1 MCEKLKITMESRIL
15 GKTGCKVGVIGL
27 GFEHFKTKSEKEVE
41 SIVST
46 ALDAGINY
54 FDLVWSFPHLLRGI
68 GSSLKKRR
76 EEVVLAVH
84 FGSGHING
92 KYKLS
97 RDPVECETMFMEALK
112 DLGTDYANIANIHYI
127 KDMKT
132 WIQIKKNGV
141 INAAF
146 SLKDRG
152 MVRNVAVSTHSLEV
166 VRLVAEEGLFDS
178 VMYQIN
184 LANHSLPDRDTV
196 LDLCKRKGVG
206 VVAMKP
212 FAAGRLLRAGEVTMV
227 QRWQSGGQYLKLM
240 MPEITTTQCLSY
252 SLAQPGVCVVVAGP
266 SNLIELNDLIGFK
279 NAKKDEVC
287 FEHLLDTFTI

>member
-1 MCEKLKITMESRIL
+1 MESRTL
-15 GKTGCKVGVIGL
+15 GKTGRKVGVIGL
-27 GFEHFKTKSEKEVE
+27 GFEHLKAKSEKEVE
-41 SIVST
+41 TIVST

-54 FDLVWSFPHLLRGI
+54 FDLVWSLPHLLRGI
-68 GSSLKKRR
+68 GSSLGKRR
-76 EEVVLAVH
+76 GEVVLAVH
-84 FGSGHING
+84 IGSGHSNC

-112 DLGTDYANIANIHYI
+112 DLGTDYADIANIHYI

-132 WIQIKKNGV
+132 WKQIKKNGV

-146 SLKDRG
+146 SLKNRG
-152 MVRNVAVSTHSLEV
+152 MARNLAVGTHSLEV

-184 LANHSLPDRDTV
+184 LANHCLPDRDTV
-196 LDLCKRKGVG
+196 LDLCKSKGIG

-227 QRWQSGGQYLKLM
+227 QRWQSGGQYLKMM
-240 MPEITTTQCLSY
+240 MPEITTAQCLSY
-252 SLAQPGVCVVVAGP
+252 SLSQPGVCVVVAGP
-266 SNLIELNDLIGFK
+266 SNLTELEGLIGF
-279 NAKKDEVC
+279 NDAKKDEVC
-287 FEHLLDTFTI
+287 FEHLLDAFTK

>member
-1 MCEKLKITMESRIL
+1 MAMESRSL
-15 GKTGCKVGVIGL
+15 GKTGRKVSVIGL
-27 GFEHFKTKSEKEVE
+27 GFEHLKTKSEKEIE
-41 SIVST
+41 KIVST

-54 FDLVWSFPHLLRGI
+54 FDLVWSLPHLLRGI
-68 GSSLKKRR
+68 SSSLKKRR

-84 FGSGHING
+84 FGSGHSNG
-92 KYKLS
+92 KYKIS

-112 DLGTDYANIANIHYI
+112 DLGTDYADIANIHYI

-132 WIQIKKNGV
+132 WKQVKKNGV

-152 MVRNVAVSTHSLEV
+152 LVRNIAVSTHNLEV
-166 VRLVAEEGLFDS
+166 VRLVVEEGLFDS

-184 LANHSLPDRDTV
+184 LANHCLPERDTV
-196 LDLCKRKGVG
+196 LDLCKSKGVG

-266 SNLIELNDLIGFK
+266 SSLTELEGLIGFN
-279 NAKKDEVC
+279 NAKKDELC
-287 FEHLLDTFTI
+287 FEHLLDAFTN

>member
-206 VVAMKP
+206 VVSMKP
-212 FAAGRLLRAGEVTMV
+212 FAAGRLLKAGEVTMV

>member
-1 MCEKLKITMESRIL
+1 MVMESRLL
-15 GKTGCKVGVIGL
+15 GKTGRKVGVIGL
-27 GFEHFKTKSEKEVE
+27 GFEHLKTKSEKEIDI
-41 SIVST
+41 IVST
-46 ALDAGINY
+46 AIDAGINY
-54 FDLVWSFPHLLRGI
+54 FDLVWSLPHLLSGI

-84 FGSGHING
+84 LGSGHSNG

-97 RDPVECETMFMEALK
+97 RDPVECETMFMKALK
-112 DLGTDYANIANIHYI
+112 DLGTDYADIVNIHYI

-132 WIQIKKNGV
+132 WKQVKKNGV

-152 MVRNVAVSTHSLEV
+152 LVRNIAVGTHSLEV
-166 VRLVAEEGLFDS
+166 VRLVAEEELFDS

-184 LANHSLPDRDTV
+184 LANHCLPDRNTV
-196 LDLCKRKGVG
+196 LDLCKSKGVG

-227 QRWQSGGQYLKLM
+227 QRWQSGGQYLKMM

-266 SNLIELNDLIGFK
+266 SSLTELERLIGFN

-287 FEHLLDTFTI
+287 FEHLLDAFTN